1 MGCVRCGGL
10 VIIEYLDAEPVQRCL
25 LCANRIY
32 PPLPSTPARSTCYYC
47 RQQIPP
53 HGKVSCAACDEKSK
67 AYRKEHPRRKKI
79 GPQLPV
85 VQEA

>member
-1 MGCVRCGGL
+1 M
-10 VIIEYLDAEPVQRCL
+10 RCL
-25 LCANRIY
+25 RCNGCLLWSEEYIRCANCGDHSY
-32 PPLPSTPARSTCYYC
+32 PPLPSTPVRETCYYC
-47 RQQIPP
+47 HVNAPKL
-53 HGKVSCAACDEKSK
+53 GKVSCEVCDEKSK